1 MKKLLI
7 CAGLAAVTLTA
18 CGFSC
23 GGKLVED
30 TYTVREGDT
39 LWSISAKY
47 MEKNTY
53 GPRDIR
59 EFMSGIVELNYDRMF
74 TGREPALIYP
84 GDELRIHYWMGEDS
98 Y

>member
-7 CAGLAAVTLTA
+7 CAGLAVLSLTA
-18 CGFSC
+18 CGFSH

-30 TYTVREGDT
+30 TYTVKEGDT

-59 EFMSGIVELNYDRMF
+59 EFMSGIVELNYDQVFKR
-74 TGREPALIYP
+74 REPALIYP
-84 GDELRIHYWMGEDS
+84 GEELKISYWVTKEG
-98 Y
+98 